1 MNLSKIDWDK
11 IPTTTYIID
20 NESYSANSV
29 AKSTLADEVPVICVV
44 QFKGKAPRCSK
55 TTVGSVR
62 TGVARA
68 WLKLENELLKIK

>member
-1 MNLSKIDWDK
+1 MSLSKIDWDK
-11 IPTTTYIID
+11 IPTITYVVG
-20 NESYSANSV
+20 NENYSALGI
-29 AKSTLADEVPVICVV
+29 AKSMLADEVPIICAI

-68 WLKLENELLKIK
+68 WLKLENELYK

>member
-1 MNLSKIDWDK
+1 MSLSKIDWDK
-11 IPTTTYIID
+11 IPTITYVVG
-20 NESYSANSV
+20 NENYSALGI
-29 AKSTLADEVPVICVV
+29 AKSMLADEVPIICVI

-68 WLKLENELLKIK
+68 WLKLENELYK

>member
-11 IPTTTYIID
+11 IPTISYIVSD
-20 NESYSANSV
+20 EDYSAV
-29 AKSTLADEVPVICVV
+29 GIAKSMLRDEVHIICVV
-44 QFKGKAPRCSK
+44 QFKGKAPRYSK

-68 WLKLENELLKIK
+68 WLKLETL

>member
-1 MNLSKIDWDK
+1 MNFSKIDWDK
-11 IPTTTYIID
+11 IPTITYTID
-20 NESYSANSV
+20 YEEYSAV
-29 AKSTLADEVPVICVV
+29 GIAKSMLADEIPIICVV
-44 QFKGKAPRCSK
+44 QFKGKAPRYSK